1 MRVTPE
7 LLTSVK
13 EEIEKIDYGT
23 VVIKIN
29 ESGKYVEISSERRK
43 RIWKE
48 EPDGTV
54 RGIEKE
60 YAYEDYKRG

>member
-7 LLTSVK
+7 LLQSVK

-23 VVIKIN
+23 VVVKIN
-29 ESGKYVEISSERRK
+29 ESGKFIEISSEHRK
-43 RIWKE
+43 RIYKE
-48 EPDGTV
+48 ESDGTV

-60 YAYEDYKRG
+60 YKYEDYKRG

>member
-7 LLTSVK
+7 LLQGIQD
-13 EEIEKIDYGT
+13 EIEKIDYGT

-29 ESGKYVEISSERRK
+29 ESGKFVEISSERRK

-48 EPDGTV
+48 GADGIV
-54 RGIEKE
+54 RGVEKQ
-60 YAYEDYKRG
+60 YIHEDYHRG